1 MRSRLSVRD
10 KILVPIALLVLTVSA
25 LTIGLLVAHMNQLL
39 RENAVELAAALAG
52 GHGNEIRVEIDGALG
67 TARTLAQAFGG
78 RLAAGSIPAPEEV
91 HATLRGVLSEHPEF
105 VGIWSR
111 WEPGF
116 PPGLEPG
123 SPETDDQGRFLPFW
137 HRFGGEVVRGAPD
150 AAGGPEL
157 ALAYARVLRTGR
169 ETVTDPAARTVG
181 DQSVIYA
188 TLMAPIRVGERF
200 VGAVGV
206 AVPLRA
212 FWRILERIRPF
223 ETGYGF
229 FLSNSGLLMGHP
241 LRETLGTSVARYV
254 PDPHKDA
261 LLRAIR
267 EGRSYVLY
275 KQSIAGERT
284 ESLFAFV
291 PFPIGDTGSPWSFAV
306 SIPEHRVLENSRT
319 LLIYS
324 VLTGLLAI
332 LVLILM
338 IFSISRRIVR
348 PLYTLVDVSKS
359 LAEGNFER
367 RAHLPNKDEFGRA
380 GKYIDA
386 AFDIVVDKM
395 VWYENMLDAIPFPV
409 SVTDLEG
416 RWTFLNAAA
425 EKMLDLRR
433 SAAAGRPCEE
443 WDAAVCDLDACG
455 VELLRRGV
463 PTSRH
468 SPAGRDRTF
477 QIDAAWL
484 RNRSGEKVG
493 HIEIAQDITESTRL
507 QRQADERDWLRY
519 GETELNHAARGE
531 LSLDALGRRVIGFLC
546 KYLKAYSGAFYVAD
560 PEDHRLRLTAT
571 FAHHRRKD
579 LAAVFAPG
587 EGIVGQAARE
597 KSPIHLAELPPDYIR
612 VESGLGSAVPSYL
625 AVLPF
630 LFEDRVR
637 GVVELATF
645 HDLTELE
652 MEFLRTVLPHIGIVV
667 NTAESR
673 AEMARLLDK
682 TQAQAEELKARQE
695 ELRRANAELESQTR
709 ALRESQASLQ
719 AGQEELRVTNE
730 ELEQRTRDLEAQRDD
745 IRKKNHDL
753 EMARQEIAQKA
764 RDLERASRYKSEFLA
779 NMSHELRTPLNSI
792 LILSQL
798 LTENRDGNLSDRQV
812 EFAGTIHASGAD
824 LLGLI
829 NEILDLSKV
838 EAGRLDLDVAPAD
851 PAELAEEA
859 RRTFGPEGE
868 KKGVPLEIHLEPG
881 LPGTI
886 TTDRRRVWQ
895 ILKNLLAN
903 AFKFT
908 DSGHVALRIFR
919 PAKETDLP
927 APDLKPDRAVAFA
940 VSDTGIG
947 IPEDKQELI
956 FEAFQQADGT
966 TSRKYGGTGLGLSI
980 SREFAR
986 FLGGGIALESAPGEG
1001 STFTLYLPEDLTEAT
1016 PRESEFLPPPPPV
1029 RKPRRVAESPP
1040 DAPAGGKGRP
1050 GAEPGNRG
1058 KRTAETKNSE
1068 ATAPAEA
1075 QTDAEEENAPDYVP
1089 DDRRRLGETDNVLLI
1104 VEDDPNFSRVLADI
1118 ARERGFKVLVAEDGE
1133 TGLHFADYYRPSG
1146 VILDL
1151 GLPGIDG
1158 WTVMDRLKSSPAT
1171 RHIPIHVV
1179 SAADQP
1185 DQPMD
1190 ALRMGAVG
1198 FLTKPVTVDALEDA
1212 FRRIENVT
1220 TRPVKRLLVVED
1232 DPVQVESIL
1241 TLVAD
1246 GDVEAESAETAEDA
1260 FEKLSQAAFDC
1271 VILDL
1276 GLAGASGFELLER
1289 IRATRGISRTPVII
1303 YTGRDLTRDEEAR
1316 LQRYADSVIIKGA
1329 RSPERLLEETTLFL
1343 HRVASEMPSEKREIL
1358 ESVDDRERAFQGKT
1372 ILIVDDDMRN
1382 VFALASVLESVG
1394 LSLVEARDGR
1404 EGLAR
1409 LEDHPEIDL
1418 VLMDI
1423 MMPEMDGYAAMR
1435 AIREQDRHR
1444 NLPIIALTAKA
1455 MKGDKAKCIEAGAN
1469 DYLAKPV
1476 DTDKLLS
1483 MLRVWLF

>member
-1 MRSRLSVRD
+1 MMKHLSVRD
-10 KILVPIALLVLTVSA
+10 KILVPIALLVLAVSA
-25 LTIGLLVAHMNQLL
+25 VTIGLLVGHMNRML
-39 RENAVELAAALAG
+39 RHKAVELAAALARG
-52 GHGNEIRVEIDGALG
+52 YGNEIRAEVGGAMG
-67 TARTLAQAFGG
+67 AARTVAQSFSG
-78 RLAAGSIPAPEEV
+78 RLAAGAPPSPEEI
-91 HATLRGVLSEHPEF
+91 HATLRGLLTDHPEF
-105 VGIWSR
+105 VAIWSR
-111 WEPGF
+111 WEPGAL
-116 PPGLEPG
+116 PGVGPG
-123 SPETDDQGRFLPFW
+123 TADTDDRGRFLSFW
-137 HRFGGEVVRGAPD
+137 HRFGGEVTRGD
-150 AAGGPEL
+150 SRAATGAETT
-157 ALAYARVLRTGR
+157 LAYAQARRQGR
-169 ETVTDPAARTVG
+169 ELVAEPAAGAAG
-181 DQSVIYA
+181 DPS
-188 TLMAPIRVGERF
+188 TLYTTLVAPVRLGDRF
-200 VGAVGV
+200 AGAVGV
-206 AVPLRA
+206 SLSLRT
-212 FWRILERIRPF
+212 FWRVLERIRPF

-229 FLSNSGLLMGHP
+229 FVSNSGILMGHP

-254 PDPHKDA
+254 PDGHKDL
-261 LLRAIR
+261 LLRAVR
-267 EGRSYVLY
+267 QGEPYVLY
-275 KQSIAGERT
+275 KQAIAGERT

-291 PFPIGDTGSPWSFAV
+291 PFPVGDTAGPWSFAV
-306 SIPEHRVLENSRT
+306 AVPEHRVLADSRT

-324 VLTGLLAI
+324 VLIGLLAI
-332 LVLILM
+332 LVLTLM

-348 PLYTLVDVSKS
+348 PLYTLVDVSRS
-359 LAEGNFER
+359 LAEGDFER
-367 RAHLPNKDEFGRA
+367 RANLPRQDEFGRA
-380 GKYIDA
+380 GKFIDA

-409 SVTDLEG
+409 SVTDLQG
-416 RWTFLNAAA
+416 RWTFLNSAA
-425 EKMLDLRR
+425 EKILDLRR
-433 SAAAGRPCEE
+433 SAVSGKPCEA
-443 WDAAVCDLDACG
+443 WDVAVCDRETCG

-463 PTSRH
+463 ATSRH
-468 SPAGRDRTF
+468 SPPGGGRTF

-493 HIEIAQDITESTRL
+493 HIEIAQDITEATRL
-507 QRQADERDWLRY
+507 QQNADERDWLRS

-531 LSLDALGRRVIGFLC
+531 LSLDALGQRIIAFLC

-560 PEDHRLRLTAT
+560 PADGRLRLTAT

-587 EGIVGQAARE
+587 EGIVGQAAKE
-597 KSPIHLAELPPDYIR
+597 KTAIHLAELPPDYVR
-612 VESGLGSAVPSYL
+612 VESGLGSAVPAHL

-637 GVVELATF
+637 GVAELATF

-652 MEFLRTVLPHIGIVV
+652 MEFLRIVLPHIGIVV

-673 AEMARLLDK
+673 AEMARLLEK
-682 TQAQAEELKARQE
+682 TRAQAEELKAQQE
-695 ELRRANAELESQTR
+695 ELRSANAELENQTR

-753 EMARQEIAQKA
+753 EMARREIAQKA
-764 RDLERASRYKSEFLA
+764 KDLERASRYKSEFLA

-798 LTENRDGNLSDRQV
+798 LIENRDQNLSERQV

-838 EAGRLDLDVAPAD
+838 EAGRLDLDVEPAE

-859 RRTFGPEGE
+859 RRSFGPEGE
-868 KKGVPLEIHLEPG
+868 KKGVPLEIHLAPD
-881 LPGTI
+881 LPRTI
-886 TTDRRRVWQ
+886 ATDRRRVWQ

-908 DSGHVALRIFR
+908 ESGRVALTVFR
-919 PAKETDLP
+919 PAAGTDLP
-927 APDLKPDRAVAFA
+927 SPDLKPERTVAFA

-986 FLGGGIALESAPGEG
+986 FLGGGIALESAAGEG
-1001 STFTLYLPEDLTEAT
+1001 ATFTLFLPEDIAETQPA
-1016 PRESEFLPPPPPV
+1016 ESEFLPPPAPV
-1029 RKPRRVAESPP
+1029 RKPRRSARPRTGPSIEETAE
-1040 DAPAGGKGRP
+1040 PAGGTGEGGP
-1050 GAEPGNRG
+1050 ESVSHP
-1058 KRTAETKNSE
+1058 ET
-1068 ATAPAEA
+1068 
-1075 QTDAEEENAPDYVP
+1075 DPDFEGETGYVV
-1089 DDRRRLGETDNVLLI
+1089 DDRRRLGRADNVLLI
-1104 VEDDPNFSRVLADI
+1104 VEDDPHFSRVLADV

-1158 WTVMDRLKSSPAT
+1158 WTVMERLKASPAT

-1198 FLTKPVTVDALEDA
+1198 FLTKPVSVEALEDA

-1220 TRPVKRLLVVED
+1220 ARPVKRLLVVED
-1232 DPVQVESIL
+1232 DPAQTESIL
-1241 TLVAD
+1241 ALVAD
-1246 GDVEAESAETAEDA
+1246 GDVEAESAAAAEDA
-1260 FEKLSQAAFDC
+1260 FERLSDGPFDC

-1289 IRATRGISRTPVII
+1289 IRATRGISRIPVII
-1303 YTGRDLTRDEEAR
+1303 YTGRDLTRDEETR

-1343 HRVASEMPSEKREIL
+1343 HRVAADLPAEKQEIL
-1358 ESVDDRERAFQGKT
+1358 RPADDRDRSFDGKT
-1372 ILIVDDDMRN
+1372 VLIVDDDMRN
-1382 VFALASVLESVG
+1382 VFALASVLEAEG

-1404 EGLAR
+1404 EGLER
-1409 LEDHPEIDL
+1409 LDAHPEIDL

-1423 MMPEMDGYAAMR
+1423 MMPEMDGYEAMR
-1435 AIREQDRHR
+1435 AIREKEPFR
-1444 NLPIIALTAKA
+1444 NLPVIALTAKA